1 MIRTIDIS
9 ELQCFNSAPRLKFEW
24 NLRMPADQ
32 PKKTSR
38 TSSNAPSIFNDS
50 IGPVMRGASSSH
62 CAAAHRIGS
71 LCLDLLDGKITSL
84 VAEYDINGALVS
96 THKGQG
102 TDMGLYSGI
111 LGYEV
116 DDDRLQHF
124 DKGIAEAGIHVE
136 VKYLDYGATHPNNYK
151 LSIANATENHL
162 IEAISIG
169 GGMIEIQKIDGASVS
184 MAGDYYELL
193 VFCNDDSEAIA
204 DYLSESLNYEF
215 LETHS
220 SDTATFIEIKSTV
233 DFDLE
238 LLQILK
244 NNSSVQ
250 SVKVLKPV
258 LPILA
263 RSDLHVPFINCVQML
278 EYNQGKDLE
287 LWQLAVKYESE
298 RGAISADDV
307 FEKMRVI
314 AHIMSNSIQL
324 GIAGT
329 EYADRI
335 LPAQAPLLKA
345 ATEKKSIPDD
355 IVNRMTLYTTAMMD
369 VKSSMGVIVAAPTA
383 GSCGT
388 LPGALFGAA
397 SYLQKNEDETVKA
410 LLAAGLI
417 GVFIAAHSTFAAEV
431 AGCMAETGSGG
442 AMAAAGL
449 THLLGGNLNQ
459 ALNASARTLGASL
472 GLVCDMIGD
481 RVEVPCMDKNISAAS
496 KAYANTITSIASYT
510 DVIPLDE
517 VIDSMFEVGNMM
529 PRELCCTGLGGL
541 ATSPTGL
548 IVLQRLNATP
558 AEARVSGQFWKSC

>member
-1 MIRTIDIS
+1 MS
-9 ELQCFNSAPRLKFEW
+9 
-24 NLRMPADQ
+24 ADQ
-32 PKKTSR
+32 TSKTTL
-38 TSSNAPSIFNDS
+38 TSSIPPSIFNDS
-50 IGPVMRGASSSH
+50 IGPVMRGPSSSH
-62 CAAAHRIGS
+62 CAAAHRIGR
-71 LCLDLLDGKITSL
+71 LCLDLMDGKITSL
-84 VAEYDINGALVS
+84 IAEYDINGALVT

-116 DDDRLQHF
+116 DDDRLQHYE
-124 DKGIAEAGIHVE
+124 KGIAQAGIEIE
-136 VKYLDYGATHPNNYK
+136 VKYLDYAAIHPNTYR
-151 LSIANATENHL
+151 LTITNATGSHL

-184 MAGDYYELL
+184 IAGDYFELL
-193 VFCNDDSEAIA
+193 VFCNDDTESVTE
-204 DYLSESLNYEF
+204 YLPESLNYESMQAHV
-215 LETHS
+215 T
-220 SDTATFIEIKSTV
+220 DTAKFIEIKSTV
-233 DFDLE
+233 EFDLE
-238 LLQILK
+238 LLRSLK
-244 NNSSVQ
+244 NNDSVQ
-250 SVKVLKPV
+250 SVRLLKPV

-263 RSDLHVPFINCVQML
+263 RSNLQVPFINCEEML
-278 EYNQGKDLE
+278 EYNQGKNLE
-287 LWQLAVKYESE
+287 LWQLAVEYERA
-298 RGAISADDV
+298 RGAISTEDV
-307 FEKMRVI
+307 FEKMRSI
-314 AHIMSNSIQL
+314 AQIMNNAIQS

-345 ATEKKSIPDD
+345 AIDKQAVPDD
-355 IVNRMTLYTTAMMD
+355 MVNRMSLYTTAMMD

-397 SYLQKNEDETVKA
+397 SYLNKNEDEVVKS
-410 LLAAGLI
+410 LLSAGLI
-417 GVFIAAHSTFAAEV
+417 GVFIAARSTFSAEV
-431 AGCMAETGSGG
+431 AGCMAETGAGG

-449 THLLGGNLNQ
+449 IHLLGGNLNQ

-481 RVEVPCMDKNISAAS
+481 RVEVPCLDKNISAAS
-496 KAYANTITSIASYT
+496 KAYANSITSLVSYT

-548 IVLQRLNATP
+548 IVLQRLNETGP
-558 AEARVSGQFWKSC
+558 EARTSGKFWKAC

>member
-1 MIRTIDIS
+1 MPTNQATKI
-9 ELQCFNSAPRLKFEW
+9 PRALSI
-24 NLRMPADQ
+24 P
-32 PKKTSR
+32 
-38 TSSNAPSIFNDS
+38 PSIFNDS
-50 IGPVMRGASSSH
+50 IGPVMRGPSSSH
-62 CAAAHRIGS
+62 CAAAHRIGR
-71 LCLDLLDGKITSL
+71 LCLDLLDGKITSI
-84 VAEYDINGALVS
+84 VSEYDIHGALVS

-124 DKGIAEAGIHVE
+124 NKGIAEAGIHVE
-136 VKYLDYGATHPNNYK
+136 VKYLDYGAIHPNNYK
-151 LSIANATENHL
+151 LRIENATESHL

-184 MAGDYYELL
+184 MAGDYFELL
-193 VFCNDDSEAIA
+193 VFCHDEPQALA
-204 DYLSESLNYEF
+204 DYLSKSLTYEF
-215 LETHS
+215 LEIHS
-220 SDTATFIEIKSTV
+220 SNTATFIEIKSTV
-233 DFDLE
+233 DFDLTW
-238 LLQILK
+238 LQQLK
-244 NNSSVQ
+244 NNDSVA

-263 RSDLHVPFINCVQML
+263 RSDLQVPFINCAQML
-278 EYNQGKDLE
+278 EYNQGKELA
-287 LWQLAVKYESE
+287 LWQLALKYESE
-298 RGAISADDV
+298 RGAISGDQV
-307 FEKMRVI
+307 FEKMRAI
-314 AHIMSNSIQL
+314 ARIMHNAIQI
-324 GIAGT
+324 GIDGT
-329 EYADRI
+329 DYADRI

-345 ATEKKSIPDD
+345 ATQNKAIPDD
-355 IVNRMTLYTTAMMD
+355 IVNRMTLYTTATMD

-449 THLLGGNLNQ
+449 THLLGGDLKQ

-481 RVEVPCMDKNISAAS
+481 RVEVPCLDKNISAAS
-496 KAYANTITSIASYT
+496 KAYANTLTSIASYT

-517 VIDSMFEVGNMM
+517 VIDSMSEVGNMM

-541 ATSPTGL
+541 STSPTGL

-558 AEARVSGQFWKSC
+558 AEARVAGQFWKTC

>member
-1 MIRTIDIS
+1 M
-9 ELQCFNSAPRLKFEW
+9 SADRSS
-24 NLRMPADQ
+24 
-32 PKKTSR
+32 KTPL
-38 TSSNAPSIFNDS
+38 TSSIAPSIFNDS
-50 IGPVMRGASSSH
+50 IGPVMRGPSSSH
-62 CAAAHRIGS
+62 CAAAHRIGK
-71 LCLDLLDGKITSL
+71 LCLDLMDGKITSL
-84 VAEYDINGALVS
+84 IAEYDTNGALVT

-116 DDDRLQHF
+116 DDDRLQYYE
-124 DKGIAEAGIHVE
+124 KGIAQAGIEIE
-136 VKYLDYGATHPNNYK
+136 VKYLDYAAIHPNNYR
-151 LSIANATENHL
+151 LTITNATDIHL

-184 MAGDYYELL
+184 IAGDYFELL
-193 VFCNDDSEAIA
+193 VFCDDDTESVS
-204 DYLSESLNYEF
+204 DYLTESLNFESMQVHV
-215 LETHS
+215 T
-220 SDTATFIEIKSTV
+220 DTAKFIEIKSAV
-233 DFDLE
+233 EFDLE
-238 LLQILK
+238 LLQSLENK
-244 NNSSVQ
+244 DSVQ
-250 SVKVLKPV
+250 SVRLLKPV

-263 RSDLHVPFINCVQML
+263 RSNMQVPFINCEEML
-278 EYNQGKDLE
+278 DYNQGKNLE
-287 LWQLAVKYESE
+287 LWQLAVEYERA

-307 FEKMRVI
+307 FERMRSI
-314 AHIMSNSIQL
+314 AQIMNSAIQS

-345 ATEKKSIPDD
+345 AIDKQAVPDD
-355 IVNRMTLYTTAMMD
+355 IVNRMSLYTTAMMD

-397 SYLQKNEDETVKA
+397 SYLNKNEDEIVEA

-417 GVFIAAHSTFAAEV
+417 GVFIAAHSTFSAEV
-431 AGCMAETGSGG
+431 AGCMAETGAGG

-449 THLLGGNLNQ
+449 IHLLGGNLNQ

-481 RVEVPCMDKNISAAS
+481 WVEVPCLDKNISAAS
-496 KAYANTITSIASYT
+496 KAYANSITSLVSYT

-548 IVLQRLNATP
+548 IVLKTLNETGP
-558 AEARVSGQFWKSC
+558 EARTSGQFWKAC

>member
-1 MIRTIDIS
+1 MLTPMEMRM
-9 ELQCFNSAPRLKFEW
+9 SA
-24 NLRMPADQ
+24 NQ
-32 PKKTSR
+32 PTKKPR
-38 TSSNAPSIFNDS
+38 TSTIVPSIFNDS
-50 IGPVMRGASSSH
+50 IGPVMRGPSSSH
-62 CAAAHRIGS
+62 CAAAHRIGR
-71 LCLDLLDGKITSL
+71 LCLDLLDGKISSL
-84 VAEYDINGALVS
+84 IAEYDINGALVS

-124 DKGIAEAGIHVE
+124 NKGIVEAGIHVE
-136 VKYLDYGATHPNNYK
+136 VNYLDYGATHPNNYR
-151 LSIANATENHL
+151 LSIANATETHL

-169 GGMIEIQKIDGASVS
+169 GGMIEVQKIDGASVS

-193 VFCNDDSEAIA
+193 VFCNDEAEVIA
-204 DYLSESLNYEF
+204 DYLTQSLVYEF
-215 LETHS
+215 LYIHQGA
-220 SDTATFIEIKSTV
+220 TATFIEVKSAV
-233 DFDLE
+233 NFDLAW
-238 LLQILK
+238 LQTLK
-244 NNSSVQ
+244 TNPSVQ
-250 SVKVLKPV
+250 SIKVLKPV

-263 RSDLHVPFINCVQML
+263 RSDLQVPFINCAQML
-278 EYNQGKDLE
+278 EYNRGKELA
-287 LWQLAVKYESE
+287 LWQLAIKYESE
-298 RGAISADDV
+298 RGAISESEV
-307 FEKMRVI
+307 FEKMREI
-314 AHIMSNSIQL
+314 ACIMNNAIQS

-329 EYADRI
+329 DYADRI

-345 ATEKKSIPDD
+345 ATEKRSIPDD
-355 IVNRMTLYTTAMMD
+355 IVNRMTLYTTATMD

-388 LPGALFGAA
+388 LPGAIFGAA
-397 SYLQKNEDETVKA
+397 SYLQKDEDEIVKA

-449 THLLGGNLNQ
+449 THLLGGDLHQ

-481 RVEVPCMDKNISAAS
+481 RVEVPCLDKNISAAS

-517 VIDSMFEVGNMM
+517 VIDSMSEVGKMM

-548 IVLQRLNATP
+548 IVLQRLNDTP
-558 AEARVSGQFWKSC
+558 AQARKVGQFWKTC

>member
-1 MIRTIDIS
+1 M
-9 ELQCFNSAPRLKFEW
+9 
-24 NLRMPADQ
+24 
-32 PKKTSR
+32 
-38 TSSNAPSIFNDS
+38 
-50 IGPVMRGASSSH
+50 GPVMRGPSSSH
-62 CAAAHRIGS
+62 CAAAHRIGR

-84 VAEYDINGALVS
+84 VAEYDINGALVT

-111 LGYEV
+111 LGYDV
-116 DDDRLQHF
+116 DDDRLQNF

-136 VKYLDYGATHPNNYK
+136 VKYLDYGAMHPNNYK
-151 LSIANATENHL
+151 LCIENAKESHL

-184 MAGDYYELL
+184 MAGDYFELL
-193 VFCNDDSEAIA
+193 VFCHDDSVAIA
-204 DYLSESLNYEF
+204 DYLSKSVNYEVM
-215 LETHS
+215 ETHS

-233 DFDLE
+233 NFDLE
-238 LLQILK
+238 LLRHLEHHD
-244 NNSSVQ
+244 SVQ
-250 SVKVLKPV
+250 SVKVLQPV

-263 RSDLHVPFINCVQML
+263 RSDLQVPFITCLDML
-278 EYNQGKDLE
+278 EYNQGKNLE
-287 LWQLAVKYESE
+287 LWQLAVEYESA
-298 RGAISADDV
+298 RGAISGGDV
-307 FEKMRVI
+307 FEKMRAI
-314 AHIMSNSIQL
+314 AHIMNDAIQL
-324 GIAGT
+324 GITGT

-335 LPAQAPLLKA
+335 LPAQAPLLQA
-345 ATEKKSIPDD
+345 ATDRHAIPDD
-355 IVNRMTLYTTAMMD
+355 IVNRMTLYTTATMD

-388 LPGALFGAA
+388 VPGTLFGAA

-431 AGCMAETGSGG
+431 AGCMAETGSAG

-449 THLLGGNLNQ
+449 THLLGGNLDQ

-517 VIDSMFEVGNMM
+517 VIDSMSEVGDMM

-541 ATSPTGL
+541 ATSPTGV
-548 IVLQRLNATP
+548 IVLQQLNTTP
-558 AEARVSGQFWKSC
+558 AEARVSGRFWKSC

>member
-1 MIRTIDIS
+1 
-9 ELQCFNSAPRLKFEW
+9 
-24 NLRMPADQ
+24 MPAVQ
-32 PKKTSR
+32 PTKILQTSI
-38 TSSNAPSIFNDS
+38 APSIFNDS
-50 IGPVMRGASSSH
+50 IGPVMRGPSSSH
-62 CAAAHRIGS
+62 CAAAHRIGR
-71 LCLDLLDGKITSL
+71 LCRDLLDGNITSL
-84 VAEYDINGALVS
+84 VAHYDINGALVS

-111 LGYEV
+111 LGYDV

-124 DKGIAEAGIHVE
+124 NKGIAEAGIQVE
-136 VKYLDYGATHPNNYK
+136 VQYLDYGAIHPNNYK
-151 LSIANATENHL
+151 LSIANTTESHL

-184 MAGDYYELL
+184 MTGDYYELI
-193 VFCNDDSEAIA
+193 VFCNDSSETII
-204 DYLSESLNYEF
+204 DYLTETLNYQF
-215 LETHS
+215 IETHS
-220 SDTATFIEIKSTV
+220 SDTTTFIEVKSTV

-238 LLQILK
+238 LLQKLK
-244 NNSSVQ
+244 NYDSVQ
-250 SVKVLKPV
+250 SVKVLQPV

-263 RSDLHVPFINCVQML
+263 RSDLQVPFINCLEML
-278 EYNQGKDLE
+278 EYNQGKDLD
-287 LWQLAVKYESE
+287 LWQLAIKYESV
-298 RGAISADDV
+298 RGAISEDEV
-307 FEKMRVI
+307 FEKMRAV
-314 AHIMSNSIQL
+314 AHIMNNAIQL

-345 ATEKKSIPDD
+345 ATEKQHIPDD
-355 IVNRMTLYTTAMMD
+355 IINRMTLYTSATMD

-397 SYLQKNEDETVKA
+397 SYLQKDNDETVKA

-449 THLLGGNLNQ
+449 THLLGGDLNQ
-459 ALNASARTLGASL
+459 ALNASARTLGSSL

-481 RVEVPCMDKNISAAS
+481 RVEVPCLDKNISAAS

-517 VIDSMFEVGNMM
+517 VIDSMFEVGNLM

-541 ATSPTGL
+541 AISPTGL
-548 IVLQRLNATP
+548 IVLQRLDAIQPEDRTP
-558 AEARVSGQFWKSC
+558 GQFWKSC

>member
-1 MIRTIDIS
+1 
-9 ELQCFNSAPRLKFEW
+9 
-24 NLRMPADQ
+24 MPANQ
-32 PKKTSR
+32 PTKKSSR
-38 TSSNAPSIFNDS
+38 SSIAPSIFNDS
-50 IGPVMRGASSSH
+50 MGPVMRGPSSSH
-62 CAAAHRIGS
+62 CAAAHKIGR
-71 LCLDLLDGKITSL
+71 LCLDLMDGKITSL
-84 VAEYDINGALVS
+84 VAQYDTNGALVT

-111 LGYEV
+111 LGYDV

-124 DKGIAEAGIHVE
+124 EKGIAEAGIQVE
-136 VKYLDYGATHPNNYK
+136 VKYLDYGATHPNTYK
-151 LSIANATENHL
+151 LSIENATESHL

-184 MAGDYYELL
+184 MAGDYFELL
-193 VFCNDDSEAIA
+193 VFCNEDSIA
-204 DYLSESLNYEF
+204 ASDYLSETLNYEF
-215 LETHS
+215 LEVHS
-220 SDTATFIEIKSTV
+220 SDTTTFIEIKSTV
-233 DFDLE
+233 DFDLA
-238 LLQILK
+238 LLRNLR
-244 NNSSVQ
+244 NHDAVQ
-250 SVKVLKPV
+250 SVKVLQPV

-263 RSDLHVPFINCVQML
+263 RSDLQVPFINCLEML

-287 LWQLAVKYESE
+287 LWQLAVKYESM
-298 RGAISADDV
+298 RGAVSDDDV
-307 FEKMRVI
+307 FEKMRAI
-314 AHIMSNSIQL
+314 AHIMNDAIQL

-345 ATEKKSIPDD
+345 ATEKHIIPDD
-355 IVNRMTLYTTAMMD
+355 IVNRITLYTTAMMD

-388 LPGALFGAA
+388 VPGSLFGAA
-397 SYLQKNEDETVKA
+397 SYLQKNEDEIVKA

-449 THLLGGNLNQ
+449 THLLGGNLHQ

-517 VIDSMFEVGNMM
+517 VIDSMSEVGGMM

-541 ATSPTGL
+541 ATSPTGV
-548 IVLQRLNATP
+548 IVLQQLNTTP
-558 AEARVSGQFWKSC
+558 ADARISGQFWKSC

>member
-1 MIRTIDIS
+1 
-9 ELQCFNSAPRLKFEW
+9 
-24 NLRMPADQ
+24 MPAEQ
-32 PKKTSR
+32 AKKLSLTTSI
-38 TSSNAPSIFNDS
+38 APSIFNDS

-62 CAAAHRIGS
+62 CAAAHRIGR

-84 VAEYDINGALVS
+84 IAHYDTNGALAS

-116 DDDRLQHF
+116 DDDRLQHYE
-124 DKGIAEAGIHVE
+124 KGIADAGIHVE
-136 VKYLDYGATHPNNYK
+136 VNYLDYGASHPSNYR
-151 LSIANATENHL
+151 LHIANVNETKM

-169 GGMIEIQKIDGASVS
+169 GGMIEIQKIDGACVAI
-184 MAGDYYELL
+184 AGDYFELL
-193 VFCNDDSEAIA
+193 VFCNDDPQSIA
-204 DYLSESLNYEF
+204 DYLSGSLNYEF
-215 LETHS
+215 IQVHRA
-220 SDTATFIEIKSTV
+220 DTATFIEIKSTV
-233 DFDLE
+233 DFDVR
-238 LLQILK
+238 LLQSLH
-244 NNSSVQ
+244 NNSAVQ
-250 SVKVLKPV
+250 SVRVLKPV

-263 RSDLHVPFINCVQML
+263 RSDLQVPFINCREML
-278 EYNQGKDLE
+278 EFNQGKALE
-287 LWQLAVKYESE
+287 LWQLAVKYESM
-298 RGAISADDV
+298 RGAISDEDV

-314 AHIMSNSIQL
+314 AHIMHKAIQQ
-324 GIAGT
+324 GVAGT
-329 EYADRI
+329 HYADRI
-335 LPAQAPLLKA
+335 LPAQAPLLQA
-345 ATEKKSIPDD
+345 ATEKHAIPDD

-369 VKSSMGVIVAAPTA
+369 VKSAMGVIVAAPTA

-388 LPGALFGAA
+388 LPGVIFGAA

-417 GVFIAAHSTFAAEV
+417 GVFIAAHSTFSAEV

-481 RVEVPCMDKNISAAS
+481 RVEVPCLDKNVSAAS

-517 VIDSMFEVGNMM
+517 VIDAMFAVGNMM

-541 ATSPTGL
+541 ATTPTGL
-548 IVLQRLNATP
+548 IILQRLNATP
-558 AEARVSGQFWKSC
+558 AQARLSGQFWKSC

>member
-1 MIRTIDIS
+1 
-9 ELQCFNSAPRLKFEW
+9 
-24 NLRMPADQ
+24 MPAEQ
-32 PKKTSR
+32 STKTQC
-38 TSSNAPSIFNDS
+38 TSSIIPSIFNDS
-50 IGPVMRGASSSH
+50 IGPVMRGPSSSH
-62 CAAAHRIGS
+62 CAAAHRIGR
-71 LCLDLLDGKITSL
+71 LCLDLLDGEITSL
-84 VAEYDINGALVS
+84 VAYYDINGALVS

-124 DKGIAEAGIHVE
+124 DQGIAEAGIHVD

-151 LSIANATENHL
+151 LSIANATHCHL
-162 IEAISIG
+162 VEAISIG

-184 MAGDYYELL
+184 MAGDYFELL
-193 VFCNDDSEAIA
+193 VFCNDEPEAVG
-204 DYLSESLNYEF
+204 DYLSESLDYEF
-215 LETHS
+215 MQTHRC
-220 SDTATFIEIKSTV
+220 DTTTFIEIKSTV

-238 LLQILK
+238 LLQTLK
-244 NNSSVQ
+244 NNDSVQ
-250 SVKVLKPV
+250 SVRVLQPV

-263 RSDLHVPFINCVQML
+263 RADLQVPFINCLEML
-278 EYNQGKDLE
+278 EYNQAKNLE
-287 LWQLAVKYESE
+287 LWQLAVKYESA
-298 RGAISADDV
+298 RGAISAEEV
-307 FEKMRVI
+307 FEKMRAI
-314 AHIMSNSIQL
+314 AHIMNNAIQL
-324 GIAGT
+324 GVAGT

-345 ATEKKSIPDD
+345 ATEKHSIPDD

-388 LPGALFGAA
+388 IPGAIFGAA
-397 SYLQKNEDETVKA
+397 SYLQKDQDEIVKA

-449 THLLGGNLNQ
+449 THLLGGNLHQ

-481 RVEVPCMDKNISAAS
+481 RVEVPCLDKNISASS

-558 AEARVSGQFWKSC
+558 VEARVSGQFWKSC

>member
-1 MIRTIDIS
+1 MH
-9 ELQCFNSAPRLKFEW
+9 
-24 NLRMPADQ
+24 ADQ
-32 PKKTSR
+32 AKKTPQ
-38 TSSNAPSIFNDS
+38 TSSIAPSIFNDS
-50 IGPVMRGASSSH
+50 MGPIMRGASSSH
-62 CAAAHRIGS
+62 CAAAHRIGR

-84 VAEYDINGALVS
+84 VAHYDTNGALVT

-124 DKGIAEAGIHVE
+124 EKGIADAGIHVD
-136 VKYLDYGATHPNNYK
+136 VKYLDYGAAHPNNYR
-151 LSIANATENHL
+151 LRIANDTESHTV
-162 IEAISIG
+162 EAISVG
-169 GGMIEIQKIDGASVS
+169 GGMIEIQNIDGASVS
-184 MAGDYYELL
+184 MAGDYFELL
-193 VFCNDDSEAIA
+193 VFCNGDAKAIA
-204 DYLSESLNYEF
+204 DHLSGSLNYEF
-215 LETHS
+215 MEVHRGAT
-220 SDTATFIEIKSTV
+220 TAFIEIKSAV
-233 DFDLE
+233 DFDAE
-238 LLQILK
+238 FVQNLK
-244 NNSSVQ
+244 NNDAVASVR
-250 SVKVLKPV
+250 LLHPV

-263 RSDLHVPFINCVQML
+263 RSDLQVPFITCQEML

-287 LWQLAVKYESE
+287 LWQLAVEYESM
-298 RGAISADDV
+298 RGAISGDEV
-307 FEKMRVI
+307 FEKMRAI
-314 AHIMSNSIQL
+314 AHIMNNAIQL

-329 EYADRI
+329 HYADRI

-345 ATEKKSIPDD
+345 ATDKNAIPDD

-369 VKSSMGVIVAAPTA
+369 VKSAMGVIVAAPTA

-388 LPGALFGAA
+388 VPGALFGAS

-431 AGCMAETGSGG
+431 AGCMAETGAGG

-449 THLLGGNLNQ
+449 THLLGGNLKQ

-472 GLVCDMIGD
+472 GLICDMIGD
-481 RVEVPCMDKNISAAS
+481 RVEVPCLDKNVSATS

-517 VIDSMFEVGNMM
+517 VIDAMFEVGNMM

-541 ATSPTGL
+541 ATTPTGL

-558 AEARVSGQFWKSC
+558 VQARLSGQFWKSC

>member
-1 MIRTIDIS
+1 MPTNQATKI
-9 ELQCFNSAPRLKFEW
+9 PRALSI
-24 NLRMPADQ
+24 P
-32 PKKTSR
+32 
-38 TSSNAPSIFNDS
+38 PSIFNDS
-50 IGPVMRGASSSH
+50 IGPVMRGPSSSH
-62 CAAAHRIGS
+62 CAAAHRIGR
-71 LCLDLLDGKITSL
+71 LCLDLLDGKITSI
-84 VAEYDINGALVS
+84 VSEYDIHGALVS

-124 DKGIAEAGIHVE
+124 NKGIAEAGIHVE
-136 VKYLDYGATHPNNYK
+136 VKYLDYGAIHPNNYK
-151 LSIANATENHL
+151 LRIENATESHL

-184 MAGDYYELL
+184 MAGDYFELL
-193 VFCNDDSEAIA
+193 VFCHDEPQALA
-204 DYLSESLNYEF
+204 DYLSKSLTYEF
-215 LETHS
+215 LEIHS
-220 SDTATFIEIKSTV
+220 SNTATFIEIKSTV
-233 DFDLE
+233 DFDLTW
-238 LLQILK
+238 LQQLK
-244 NNSSVQ
+244 NNDSVA

-263 RSDLHVPFINCVQML
+263 RSDLKVPFINCAQML
-278 EYNQGKDLE
+278 EYNQGKELA
-287 LWQLAVKYESE
+287 LWQLALKYESE
-298 RGAISADDV
+298 RGAISGDQV
-307 FEKMRVI
+307 FEKMRAI
-314 AHIMSNSIQL
+314 ARIMHNAIQI
-324 GIAGT
+324 GIDGT
-329 EYADRI
+329 DYADRI

-345 ATEKKSIPDD
+345 ATQNKAIPDD
-355 IVNRMTLYTTAMMD
+355 IVNRMTLYTTATMD

-449 THLLGGNLNQ
+449 THLLGGDLKQ

-481 RVEVPCMDKNISAAS
+481 RVEVPCLDKNISAAS
-496 KAYANTITSIASYT
+496 KAYANTLTSIASYT

-517 VIDSMFEVGNMM
+517 VIDSMSEVGNMM

-541 ATSPTGL
+541 STSPTGL

-558 AEARVSGQFWKSC
+558 AEARVAGQFWKTC

>member
-1 MIRTIDIS
+1 
-9 ELQCFNSAPRLKFEW
+9 
-24 NLRMPADQ
+24 
-32 PKKTSR
+32 
-38 TSSNAPSIFNDS
+38 
-50 IGPVMRGASSSH
+50 MRGPSSSH
-62 CAAAHRIGS
+62 CAAAHRIGR

-84 VAEYDINGALVS
+84 IAEYDTQGALVS

-124 DKGIAEAGIHVE
+124 NKGIAEAGIHIE
-136 VKYLDYGATHPNNYK
+136 VKYLDYGAIHPNNYK
-151 LSIANATENHL
+151 LRIANTTESHL
-162 IEAISIG
+162 VEAISIG
-169 GGMIEIQKIDGASVS
+169 GGMIEIQKIDGACVA
-184 MAGDYYELL
+184 MAGDFYQLL
-193 VFCNDDSEAIA
+193 VFCNDEPQAIA
-204 DYLSESLNYEF
+204 DHLSASLNYEF
-215 LETHS
+215 MQTHS
-220 SDTATFIEIKSTV
+220 CATGSFIEVKSAV
-233 DFDLE
+233 DFDLA
-238 LLQILK
+238 LLQDIK
-244 NNSSVQ
+244 NNPSVQ

-263 RSDLHVPFINCVQML
+263 RSDLQVPFINCAQML
-278 EYNQGKDLE
+278 EYNQGKELA

-298 RGAISADDV
+298 RGAISGDAV
-307 FEKMRVI
+307 FEKMRAI
-314 AHIMSNSIQL
+314 ARIMHNAIES

-329 EYADRI
+329 DYADRI

-355 IVNRMTLYTTAMMD
+355 IVNRMTLYTTATMD

-397 SYLQKNEDETVKA
+397 SYLHKNEDEIVKA

-481 RVEVPCMDKNISAAS
+481 RVEVPCLDKNISAAS

-517 VIDSMFEVGNMM
+517 VIDSMFEVGKMM

-558 AEARVSGQFWKSC
+558 AEARKAGQFWKTC